1 MDEVPKNSESRH
13 NSRAQMR
20 VELDRLEADIN
31 ELKIQFEQYF
41 AGLSKFPPDKLQA
54 NVKREIR
61 RLLGAPFKNS
71 ELSFRLRSLEGRY
84 RTYHTYWERVL
95 KQREAGAYSKDL
107 FKADMR
113 ERHAK
118 EDQHAQTAEG
128 KVEKGMHDLFS
139 SYKTALEKETGMKQN
154 IDFKAFQRSLVSRA
168 RELKAKHAGKK
179 ISFKVVVQ
187 DGKVSLQARVK
198 K

>member
-1 MDEVPKNSESRH
+1 MDQTPKDSESGQVT
-13 NSRAQMR
+13 RAQIR
-20 VELDRLEADIN
+20 SQLDQLEANIN
-31 ELKIQFEQYF
+31 DLKVQFEQYF
-41 AGLSKFPPDKLQA
+41 AGLNKFPPDKLHAQ
-54 NVKREIR
+54 VKREIR
-61 RLLGAPFKNS
+61 RLLAAPFKNS
-71 ELSFRLRSLEGRY
+71 ELSFRLRALEGRY
-84 RTYHTYWERVL
+84 RTYHTYWERVQ
-95 KQREAGAYSKDL
+95 KQREAGAYSKDV
-107 FKADMR
+107 FKADLR
-113 ERHAK
+113 VRHAK

-128 KVEKGMHDLFS
+128 KVERGMHDLFS
-139 SYKTALEKETGMKQN
+139 SYKSALEKESGMKQN